1 MDDELLILEVE
12 KHHVGLCTLRPM
24 DFRFEMRKT
33 KSGNELFPDY
43 HIEIGKQKS
52 ENDPFSEFCFDN
64 RKRKTVKRPV
74 I

>member
-24 DFRFEMRKT
+24 DFRFEMRK
-33 KSGNELFPDY
+33 PIY